1 MQIAPLAGQMVRD
14 IRVTAAQAAHPT
26 RQPPARPMTY
36 TRQPTAHTAGQAA
49 RSEVSAIPALEEAAT
64 QKPAELVFAANPT
77 ASENPPPAA
86 RPTQRPKQ
94 ASEAERLPEWAREL
108 MEQSGIT
115 DTAQQSA
122 VFNGA
127 ASRQMNW
134 TAPGAMPAQHQGKPA
149 AEPAEL
155 SFKEPRESEQ
165 PLYRQQI
172 SDAELR
178 RTADKVYRMIEERLR
193 RELRRSGR

>member
-1 MQIAPLAGQMVRD
+1 MQPAPAAGSAMRD
-14 IRVTAAQAAHPT
+14 MRVAAAQSARPKAHAP
-26 RQPPARPMTY
+26 RPMTHI
-36 TRQPTAHTAGQAA
+36 RQQLISHPEA
-49 RSEVSAIPALEEAAT
+49 SAIPASEENTPREPLELFFATSAAV
-64 QKPAELVFAANPT
+64 AENT
-77 ASENPPPAA
+77 PPAA
-86 RPTQRPKQ
+86 RPTERAKQ
-94 ASEAERLPEWAREL
+94 ESEAERLPAWAKEL

-122 VFNGA
+122 VFSGA

-134 TAPGAMPAQHQGKPA
+134 TAAMPAQPQGKPITN
-149 AEPAEL
+149 PPEL
-155 SFKEPRESEQ
+155 SFKEHMESEE
-165 PLYRQQI
+165 PLYRRQI